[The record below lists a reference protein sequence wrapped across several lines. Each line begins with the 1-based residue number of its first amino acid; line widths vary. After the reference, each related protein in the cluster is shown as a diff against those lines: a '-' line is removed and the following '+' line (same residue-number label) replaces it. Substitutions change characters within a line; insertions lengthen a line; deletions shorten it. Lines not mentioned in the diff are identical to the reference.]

1 MRLEIKVRNS
11 QDNKPIPGAKVTVYY
26 THKSSAKGGFGALTK
41 TVYLARNKMVKAN
54 GKISMEVPEVTTYNI
69 RISAEGF
76 LETNPHYI
84 MKSAKCDHIKPVT
97 MSPILLP
104 GQTRIM
110 MTWEQAHPKDLD
122 IRVVSIRKSDKK
134 TCRTFYGHKTGC
146 PAISLDL
153 DNTKGGPNGAETLTL
168 LDNNVNKD
176 YTYVIGVEDYGFE
189 SRGAKFLDS
198 GCEIRITNGIKGKE
212 KEKMM
217 VAESVT
223 KAEE

>member
-1 MRLEIKVRNS
+1 MRLDILVRNS

-26 THKSSAKGGFGALTK
+26 THRSRIVF
-41 TVYLARNKMVKAN
+41 LARNKMVKAN
-54 GKISMEVPEVTTYNI
+54 GEISMEVPEVTRYEI
-69 RISAEGF
+69 KISAEGF
-76 LETNPHYI
+76 LESNPHYI
-84 MKSAKCDHIKPVT
+84 MKCKFPPKCDHIKLVT
-97 MSPILLP
+97 MSPVLPP

-110 MTWEQAHPKDLD
+110 MTWEHAHPKDLD
-122 IRVVSIRKSDKK
+122 IRVVSVRKSDKK

-168 LDNNVNKD
+168 LDNKVNKD

-198 GCEIRITNGIKGKE
+198 GCEIRITNGVKNKE

>member
-1 MRLEIKVRNS
+1 
-11 QDNKPIPGAKVTVYY
+11 
-26 THKSSAKGGFGALTK
+26 
-41 TVYLARNKMVKAN
+41 
-54 GKISMEVPEVTTYNI
+54 MELW
-69 RISAEGF
+69 AEGF
-76 LETNPHYI
+76 IPSTVTNYTMSCSSPV
-84 MKSAKCDHIKPVT
+84 CDHVKLVS
-97 MSPILLP
+97 MSPTLAP

-110 MTWEQAHPKDLD
+110 MTWEKERPKDLD
-122 IRVVSIRKSDKK
+122 ISVVSVRKSDKK
-134 TCRTFYGHKTGC
+134 TCRTWYGNKDRC
-146 PAISLDL
+146 PKISLDL